1 MKRFALVMLG
11 LLVACGAAHAGATAR
26 AVRKSAEASMLVS
39 GHVQVNPD
47 GTLKSYRI
55 DAPEKLPAPVVALID
70 HNLPHWK
77 FKLSAPS
84 SRVVD
89 SGMSLRVLA
98 RPEADHNYA
107 LSIEGASFDQAR
119 DPAQK
124 ITAEQRRPP
133 AYPQVAIR
141 ERVSG
146 TVYLLLQI
154 GRDGTVHDAVAEQ
167 VNLDQYGTERQM
179 ERFRRVLADASLGA
193 ARHWQFRVPTAGPTA
208 NDPYWV
214 VRVPVKYDLHRW
226 GERPRARRYGEWQT
240 YIPGPR
246 EAAPWA
252 SQRLLGEAP
261 DALPD
266 GALHQVG
273 GGLQLDRGKAG
284 S

>member
-1 MKRFALVMLG
+1 MKSFALVMLG
-11 LLVACGAAHAGATAR
+11 SLVTCGAAHAGATAR
-26 AVRKSAEASMLVS
+26 AVRKSAEASMLVT

-47 GTLKSYRI
+47 GTLNSYRL
-55 DAPEKLPAPVVALID
+55 DAPEKLPAPVVALIA

-77 FKLSAPS
+77 FKLSGPS
-84 SRVVD
+84 SHVVD

-119 DPAQK
+119 DPARK

-133 AYPQVAIR
+133 AYPHVAIQ

-179 ERFRRVLADASLGA
+179 ERFRRVFADASLDA
-193 ARHWQFRVPTAGPTA
+193 ARHWHFHVPTAGPTA

-214 VRVPVKYDLHRW
+214 VRVPVKYNLHRW
-226 GERPRARRYGEWQT
+226 GERPRERSYGEWRT

-246 EAAPWA
+246 ETAPWA
-252 SQRLLGEAP
+252 DRRLLSEAP
-261 DALPD
+261 DAMPD
-266 GALHQVG
+266 GALHQLG
-273 GGLQLDRGKAG
+273 GGLRLDTG
-284 S
+284 SSGG